1 MRVLE
6 KKEAA
11 INEIERKR
19 RLEMEN
25 KKANDDLRRQK
36 TMAHKQ
42 RLDQIQAGRNK
53 AEEDLQNRITSVVD
67 IQNLKERKKQ

>member
-1 MRVLE
+1 MRVLD

-11 INEIERKR
+11 LNEIERKR

-36 TMAHKQ
+36 TMALKQ
-42 RLDQIQAGRNK
+42 RLDQI
-53 AEEDLQNRITSVVD
+53 
-67 IQNLKERKKQ
+67 